1 MYFSKI
7 NSHNVFSPRVYNA
20 KWRFTCNTINIKSCI
35 RIFFLR
41 VTSTYHMARFSFQQ
55 CACLNWQRAHV
66 LNMPIK
72 PFPLY
77 RSGTCMLVTSSGTHT
92 TSLLLRELISLSIIP
107 QMFALMSS
115 CVVLHHSPQKSK
127 HGQVETVHIKSEYS
141 KTQSLWLKNLHL
153 TH

>member
-1 MYFSKI
+1 MYKNGHI
-7 NSHNVFSPRVYNA
+7 LKYQVVG
-20 KWRFTCNTINIKSCI
+20 
-35 RIFFLR
+35 
-41 VTSTYHMARFSFQQ
+41 FSFKS

-72 PFPLY
+72 PVPLY

-115 CVVLHHSPQKSK
+115 CVVLHHSPKSK
-127 HGQVETVHIKSEYS
+127 HWKVETVHHQIRIFQDTKPLVKEFTFDACTTF
-141 KTQSLWLKNLHL
+141 K
-153 TH
+153 